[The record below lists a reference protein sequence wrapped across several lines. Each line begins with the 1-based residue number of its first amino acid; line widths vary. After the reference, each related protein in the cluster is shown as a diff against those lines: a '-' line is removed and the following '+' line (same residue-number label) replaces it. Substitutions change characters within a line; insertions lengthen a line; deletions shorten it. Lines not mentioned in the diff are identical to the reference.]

1 MKKLS
6 EKKRRLLIVS
16 NRLPFTITKENGGYA
31 FNKSSGGL
39 VTGLSSFLE
48 SWDGDYIW
56 IGWPGQTPIE
66 ENAAVLRKEAL
77 KKYGA
82 YPIFLPEETMES
94 FYQGFCNC
102 TIWPLFHYFP
112 SLATYSEEQ
121 WHTYRKVNELFAE
134 AVLEIAEPNDIVWIH
149 DYHLML
155 LPGILREKSPPL
167 TIGFFLHIPF
177 PSFEIFR
184 LIPRPWATEI
194 IDKMIGADL
203 IGFHTHEYTQYF
215 LRNVLRFTGNEHN
228 LGQIITPSRT
238 VKADTFPMGIEFAKF
253 FEASKDQ
260 AVQKERDELQKTLP
274 APKVVF
280 SVDRLDYTKGILNR
294 LEGYQLFLDN
304 NAEWRG
310 KVIFLIVVVPSRIG
324 VEHYQQ
330 MKNSIDGLVGKI
342 NGQFGDMTWTPIVYQ
357 YRSLDFPV
365 LAALYSLSHIALITP
380 LRDGMNLVAKEYVAS
395 RVDRSGVLILSEM
408 AGASKELGEAIII
421 NPNHKEDIARALEE
435 AIEMPPEEQ
444 TARIGQM
451 QSRLKTYDVIRWAG
465 DFLGALNSIKELQ
478 RSFEARMINSQIMES
493 MSNEFHRTQKR
504 LLLLDY
510 DGTLVP
516 FSSHPAYSRPDPALI
531 ELLTKLSDDS
541 QNDVVIISGRDKN
554 AIGEWFHDIPLGLV
568 AEHGAWIKERGEP
581 WRLLRPINSD
591 WKKSLYP
598 ILKIFADRLP
608 GSFIEE
614 KEFSLVWHYRRADP
628 EHASL
633 RAHEL
638 IDQLTNFTANIDIQI
653 LRGSK
658 VVEIRNAGI
667 NKANAA
673 MALLSR
679 QSYDFIL
686 ALGDDWTDEDLFKS
700 LPPNAY
706 TIKVGNLQSYARFN
720 LSDYR
725 ESRNLLGKLLK

>member
-1 MKKLS
+1 
-6 EKKRRLLIVS
+6 
-16 NRLPFTITKENGGYA
+16 
-31 FNKSSGGL
+31 
-39 VTGLSSFLE
+39 
-48 SWDGDYIW
+48 
-56 IGWPGQTPIE
+56 
-66 ENAAVLRKEAL
+66 
-77 KKYGA
+77 
-82 YPIFLPEETMES
+82 
-94 FYQGFCNC
+94 
-102 TIWPLFHYFP
+102 
-112 SLATYSEEQ
+112 
-121 WHTYRKVNELFAE
+121 
-134 AVLEIAEPNDIVWIH
+134 
-149 DYHLML
+149 
-155 LPGILREKSPPL
+155 
-167 TIGFFLHIPF
+167 
-177 PSFEIFR
+177 
-184 LIPRPWATEI
+184 
-194 IDKMIGADL
+194 
-203 IGFHTHEYTQYF
+203 
-215 LRNVLRFTGNEHN
+215 
-228 LGQIITPSRT
+228 
-238 VKADTFPMGIEFAKF
+238 
-253 FEASKDQ
+253 
-260 AVQKERDELQKTLP
+260 LQKTLP
-274 APKVVF
+274 APKVIF

-304 NAEWRG
+304 NPEWRG

-365 LAALYSLSHIALITP
+365 LAALYSLSHVALITP